1 MRVQLRAVTD
11 EDVGLFFEH
20 QNDREAAQMAAFPSR
35 DREAHL
41 AHWDRIRA
49 DPDAVLRAVETDNGV
64 AGNVVS
70 WQAEDHREIGFWIDK
85 DLWGRGIATDA
96 VRAFLDVDHVRPLHA
111 YVAEHNV
118 GSIKVLER
126 CGFERARVTT
136 SDEIRYIVMVLDQS
150 S

>member
-1 MRVQLRAVTD
+1 MMRVHLRAVTD

-20 QNDREAAQMAAFPSR
+20 QNDHEAAEMAAFQSR

-49 DPDAVLRAVETDNGV
+49 DPGALLRAVETDNGV

-70 WQAEDHREIGFWIDK
+70 WQAEDHREIGYWIDK
-85 DLWGRGIATDA
+85 ELWGRGIATDA
-96 VRAFLDVDHVRPLHA
+96 VRAFLDVDPVRPLYA

-126 CGFERARVTT
+126 CGFERARLTT
-136 SDEIRYIVMVLDQS
+136 TGGVRYVVMMLT
-150 S
+150 